1 MTKKE
6 IDPEGKKEPKAKY
19 SSKQLDES
27 LYQVSIQM
35 LSNLS
40 KEETP
45 SAKRKLINEAFEL
58 AMDALDTVKSTDAED
73 EDWIFSYL
81 FYLDHK
87 ENKQGK

>member
-1 MTKKE
+1 
-6 IDPEGKKEPKAKY
+6 
-19 SSKQLDES
+19 
-27 LYQVSIQM
+27 M

-45 SAKRKLINEAFEL
+45 STKRKLINEAFEL
-58 AMDALDTVKSTDAED
+58 AMDALSTVKSTDAED
-73 EDWIFSYL
+73 EDYIFSYL